1 MCIRYDDWLTII
13 DNTIYTMSQRQYYS
27 YRAPKL
33 QAKRLVTLN
42 QLVIAAKYQHLEDQD
57 RIWLQSIYNKLSGC
71 STCQFKRYANRAT
84 DIVLKYPQLVQ
95 IFHLKQ
101 SKPVLFKYPTVS
113 QPIVQKVSSKVSIK
127 FVKLSY
133 DRKPCFDCVGKH
145 IGTAYIKAIQCIQ
158 GYKEHAIL
166 GLADLQEAYQQCPA
180 QCQRLKSLLLTCIS
194 KSIKDNQLFVPIQ
207 LLTRE
212 LDIAKSNVQLDDVAH
227 DQNQT
232 SQDLKLQLTQQ
243 DKAVLCQLDQLQT
256 IQIKQ
261 LIQDMRVML
270 QTNPDSILWSGYM
283 SRLAQ
288 LFMIHSKNISAML
301 RNRRLLFKE
310 LPQAALNSDYD
321 CSDILQIINQC
332 HQ

>member
-42 QLVIAAKYQHLEDQD
+42 QLVIAAKYQNLTDQD
-57 RIWLQSIYNKLSGC
+57 RAWLESIYNKLSGC

-84 DIVLKYPQLVQ
+84 DIVMRYPDLVQ
-95 IFHLKQ
+95 AFHLKQ
-101 SKPVLFKYPTVS
+101 TKPMLFKYPPIS
-113 QPIVQKVSSKVSIK
+113 QSIIQKVSSKVPIR
-127 FVKLSY
+127 FAKLNY

-158 GYKEHAIL
+158 GYTQHAVL
-166 GLADLQEAYQQCPA
+166 GLADLQEAYQECPV

-207 LLTRE
+207 LLARQ
-212 LDIAKSNVQLDDVAH
+212 LDIAKSNIQYDDIAH
-227 DQNQT
+227 DQNQA
-232 SQDLKLQLTQQ
+232 SQDLKLELTQQ
-243 DKAVLCQLDQLQT
+243 DKSVISQLGQFQAF
-256 IQIKQ
+256 QIRQ
-261 LIQDMRVML
+261 LIKDMRVML
-270 QTNPDSILWSGYM
+270 QTNPDSMLWSGYM

-288 LFMIHSKNISAML
+288 LFMVYSKDISSML

-321 CSDILQIINQC
+321 CSDILQIINQY